1 MKGHL
6 IMSTKERSRKAILEK
21 VKGKY
26 ITLHE
31 ASIQMRVSYRQAKR
45 IWKRYRSEGD
55 QGLTHLNRGNTAVGH
70 GFIKAFKAEVIQIY
84 QTTYEDFGPTL
95 ASEKLAKQEIVLSRE
110 TLRCWLIEANLW
122 HRHRKRKAHRQRRER
137 RSRFGELLQI
147 DGSIHDW
154 FGAEYGKSCLL
165 NLVDDATTTTLS
177 LMAEGETTEV
187 VLRVLKSWIE
197 RYGIPQSIYV
207 DRKSVYLGEQ
217 GNSVFEQICK
227 CLGIEVIAAHSAQA
241 KGRVE
246 RNHAVYQDRF
256 VKELKLRKITTIAE
270 ANELLT
276 GSFVK
281 ELNDKFTKEPLSKED
296 AHSPLLDT
304 NLDEILVWRYKRQ
317 LQNDWTIS
325 FQNKVYQI
333 KDKAKQLR
341 AKQKIEVIVDLN
353 GHIKFFNQKELLT
366 SSLCTIPHQ
375 KAEASK
381 EEKSYSETERSKNG
395 RKGKAKSP
403 WNQFNPNWLGGDKKG
418 DIIGLQK

>member
-6 IMSTKERSRKAILEK
+6 IMSAKERSRKAILEK
-21 VKGKY
+21 VKEKY

-45 IWKRYRSEGD
+45 IWKRYRSKED
-55 QGLTHLNRGNTAVGH
+55 QGLIHLNRGNTAVGH
-70 GFIKAFKAEVIQIY
+70 GFKEVFKEEVIQIY
-84 QTTYEDFGPTL
+84 QTTYEGFGPTL
-95 ASEKLAKQEIVLSRE
+95 ASEKLAKQGIILSRE
-110 TLRCWLIEANLW
+110 TLRSWLIEAKLW
-122 HRHRKRKAHRQRRER
+122 QRHRKRKAHKQRRER

-154 FGAEYGKSCLL
+154 FGTEKGKYCLL

-197 RYGIPQSIYV
+197 RYGIPQAIYV

-217 GNSVFEQICK
+217 GNSVFEQVCK
-227 CLGIEVIAAHSAQA
+227 SLGIEVIAAHSAQA

-256 VKELKLRKITTIAE
+256 VKELKLRKITTVE
-270 ANELLT
+270 KANELLT

-281 ELNDKFTKEPLSKED
+281 ELNEKFAKEPLSKED

-304 NLDEILVWRYKRQ
+304 NLDEIFVWRHKRQ

-333 KDKAKQLR
+333 EDKAKQLR
-341 AKQKIEVIVDLN
+341 AKQKIDVILDLK
-353 GHIKFFNQKELLT
+353 GTIQFFNQKELL
-366 SSLCTIPHQ
+366 SYSLCTLSHR
-375 KAEASK
+375 KAESNK
-381 EEKSYSETERSKNG
+381 EEKSCSESKRSENG

-403 WNQFNPNWLGGDKKG
+403 WNQFNPNWLGGKKKG